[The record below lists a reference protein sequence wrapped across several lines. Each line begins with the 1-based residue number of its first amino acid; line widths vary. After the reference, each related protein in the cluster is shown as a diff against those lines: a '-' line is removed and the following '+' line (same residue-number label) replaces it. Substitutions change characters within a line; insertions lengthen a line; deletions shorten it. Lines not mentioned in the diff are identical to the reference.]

1 MKDSVQYDT
10 SEFTQ
15 QDDRKKRTFVSD
27 KRDRPI
33 TYVFCRDLH

>member
-15 QDDRKKRTFVSD
+15 QDGRKKRTFVRD
-27 KRDRPI
+27 KRDRLI
-33 TYVFCRDLH
+33 TCVL